1 MVKTTLHDY
10 IQMTNK
16 HEVMCSVS
24 LVIRVMQVKTMM
36 QYHIF

>member
-16 HEVMCSVS
+16 HETMCSVS